1 MDTNIKHRC
10 SPEVF
15 LWVNAHRPFICSSV
29 LCTILCLLK
38 LQSLNCVGTLWKPWV
53 TACPLK
59 DPGIKWF
66 AHYDLCSYTLNRL
79 HLSLF
84 ITSSNLHDSHPS
96 PPLGIHHFSVSA
108 YSLFT
113 TSCRLCSWLFTVYI
127 LFVTW
132 FEYKLRLHVSRSKLV
147 SGAHH
152 KEMNNTRMSN
162 FFNMDA

>member
-1 MDTNIKHRC
+1 MNQFWNQKWFSSYLDTNIKHRC

-29 LCTILCLLK
+29 LCTILCVVETAITELCWDSMEALGDC
-38 LQSLNCVGTLWKPWV
+38 LSWV
-53 TACPLK
+53 
-59 DPGIKWF
+59 IKWF
-66 AHYDLCSYTLNRL
+66 PHYDLCSYILNRL

-96 PPLGIHHFSVSA
+96 PPLGIHHCSVSA

-132 FEYKLRLHVSRSKLV
+132 FEYKLRLHMFPAR
-147 SGAHH
+147 
-152 KEMNNTRMSN
+152 N
-162 FFNMDA
+162 